1 MVPRGAKPL
10 AQVLIMDGP
19 EKLKIHQ
26 KSLEKKNCYY
36 LNFRE
41 QVIVGGGIGI
51 IMMISIMINKIK

>member
-26 KSLEKKNCYY
+26 KRKKKNVFYF
-36 LNFRE
+36 LDIF
-41 QVIVGGGIGI
+41 V
-51 IMMISIMINKIK
+51 KAK

>member
-26 KSLEKKNCYY
+26 KRKKKRKKKNCFYF
-36 LNFRE
+36 LDIF
-41 QVIVGGGIGI
+41 V
-51 IMMISIMINKIK
+51 KAK

>member
-26 KSLEKKNCYY
+26 KRKKKKKKCFYF
-36 LNFRE
+36 LDIF
-41 QVIVGGGIGI
+41 V
-51 IMMISIMINKIK
+51 KAK

>member
-26 KSLEKKNCYY
+26 KRKKRKKKNKKKTV
-36 LNFRE
+36 F
-41 QVIVGGGIGI
+41 IF
-51 IMMISIMINKIK
+51 